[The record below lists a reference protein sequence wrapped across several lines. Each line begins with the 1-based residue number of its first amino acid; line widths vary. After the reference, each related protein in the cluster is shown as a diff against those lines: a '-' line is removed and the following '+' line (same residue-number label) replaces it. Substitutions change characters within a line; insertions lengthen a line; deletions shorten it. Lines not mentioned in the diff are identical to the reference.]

1 MPGGTGQPSSSVA
14 LIAKRYELAR
24 ELRVGDDTVDWEAFD
39 TALERVVVVE
49 LLRPD
54 LAHDSAAAERFWA
67 HARSVARSS
76 PAVGQR
82 VLDAGADPETGQVFV
97 VREWPAAAASGPRRR
112 LPQEPLEPSLL
123 SELAARLT
131 ANRRWLVVAGLTL
144 TLVVVGVGI
153 KPGVERLLAWVNE
166 PVQVAPGLGL
176 IRDPRVPATGGQADR
191 NSLTPAPGSTAGPAV
206 GRSTPT
212 TQPAATAVP
221 TRGATATSLVSG
233 QRRRVVN
240 TDGRGVALRAAPGGD
255 RLPGKGYDEGA
266 TVQAFEQRGAWTHI
280 RGSDGR
286 EGWVLS
292 VTLAP

>member
-24 ELRVGDDTVDWEAFD
+24 ELRVGDDTVEWEAFD
-39 TALERVVVVE
+39 TALERVVVVQ

-54 LAHDSAAAERFWA
+54 LAHDAAAAERFWA
-67 HARSVARSS
+67 HARSVARST
-76 PAVGQR
+76 PAVGER
-82 VLDAGADPETGQVFV
+82 VLDAGADPETGQAFV
-97 VREWPAAAASGPRRR
+97 VREWPATPASGARRSLPRPREPR
-112 LPQEPLEPSLL
+112 LV
-123 SELAARLT
+123 SELGSRLT
-131 ANRRWLVVAGLTL
+131 AHRRWLGTAGLTL
-144 TLVVVGVGI
+144 VLVVLGVGI

-166 PVQVAPGLGL
+166 PVQIAPGLGL
-176 IRDPRVPATGGQADR
+176 IRDPRA
-191 NSLTPAPGSTAGPAV
+191 PAPGGQPDRTSVTPAAGSNVGPA
-206 GRSTPT
+206 GGQSTPT

-221 TRGATATSLVSG
+221 TRAATATPVVSG
-233 QRRRVVN
+233 QPRRVVN

-266 TVQAFEQRGAWTHI
+266 TVQAFEQSGAWTHI